1 MELSAIVI
9 FGLAAA
15 MSWGAADF
23 CGGVAT
29 KRNGVLIVAII
40 SQAIGALFLASTAVV
55 SGENIPPGTDLLWG
69 AFAGLAGGIGVLALY
84 HSLSIEKMGI
94 VAPVTAVWSAF
105 VPMAFGMLTEGL
117 PSMRQFAGFAFAFAG
132 VWLISREEHSQRI
145 ELEKIKLP
153 LVAGTGFGLFMILID
168 QIESSGIYWPLV
180 GARMA
185 TISTFIIV
193 AYCTRKLEIPVMKYL
208 PIIALAGILD
218 TGGNVFYV
226 LAAKMGRMDIAAIL
240 TSLYPAATV
249 LLAWLLLKEKLK
261 SHQWIGVVA
270 VMIAVILIA

>member
-1 MELSAIVI
+1 MELSIIVI

-15 MSWGAADF
+15 ISWGSADF

-55 SGENIPPGTDLLWG
+55 SGESIPPGSDLLWG
-69 AFAGLAGGIGVLALY
+69 AFAGLAGGTGVLALY
-84 HSLSIEKMGI
+84 HALSVEKMGV

-117 PSMRQFAGFAFAFAG
+117 PTLSQLIGFLFAFVG
-132 VWLISREEHSQRI
+132 VWLISREEHGQKI

-153 LVAGTGFGLFMILID
+153 LIAGTGFGLFMILID
-168 QIESSGIYWPLV
+168 QVQSSGIYWPLV

-193 AYCTRKLEIPVMKYL
+193 AYYTRKLEIPVMKYL

-226 LAAKMGRMDIAAIL
+226 LAAKTGRMDIAAIL

-249 LLAWLLLKEKLK
+249 LLAWLLLKERLK
-261 SHQWIGVVA
+261 GQQWLGIVA